1 MPLLSLVLV
10 AAGEVKNAL
19 SVVWESAVGSANARD
34 VDDADDVMG
43 VALMLGRVLER
54 KEKRRK

>member
-1 MPLLSLVLV
+1 M
-10 AAGEVKNAL
+10 KNAL

-34 VDDADDVMG
+34 VDDDDDVMG
-43 VALMLGRVLER
+43 VALMIGRVLER